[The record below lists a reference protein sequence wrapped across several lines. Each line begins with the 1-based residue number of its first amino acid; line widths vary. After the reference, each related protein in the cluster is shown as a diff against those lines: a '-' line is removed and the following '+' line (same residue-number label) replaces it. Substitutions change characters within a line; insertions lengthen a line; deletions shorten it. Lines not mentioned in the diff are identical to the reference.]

1 MIIPAQRE
9 LRSRSAAARAA
20 ARVGVILLVLFAI
33 LFVPVKQH
41 LRAASV
47 LWRLESSQPTK
58 NWMAKLGSDTVRVE
72 RGSIPA
78 PVPIQARF
86 YHPSGGNG
94 GPTMIVLHGV
104 HHLGIEE
111 PRLVAFAE
119 AMSSRG
125 FQVITPELQD
135 LADYRVTP
143 ATITTIGECARF
155 VRQSTGKPA
164 VIIGLSFAGGLALMA
179 AAQPEW
185 RDEVGMVVAVGAHDS
200 LQRVLEFFATNQIE
214 TPSGKTFHL
223 EAHPYGPV
231 VGVYDYPQEFFSK
244 ADLPAARVALRY
256 LLWEDEPRAKAEAV
270 HLSPEGRR
278 LMNLLIDRRTD
289 VLSPIILRG
298 IRKYKD
304 EFAEVSPHGSLAGL
318 RAPVYL
324 LHGAGDNIIPSSE
337 SEWLARDLPPG
348 CLRQILISPALSHLD
363 MNGASFWEKL
373 KLVHFMSDLLRDA
386 EAISAAPPRR
396 AGTEDPK
403 KVSRDKLPAA
413 RKIAVLINQIVDP
426 DHSRA
431 G

>member
-1 MIIPAQRE
+1 MIIPAHRD
-9 LRSRSAAARAA
+9 SRSGPGTTRAVRLA
-20 ARVGVILLVLFAI
+20 IGLVILFAA

-47 LWRLESSQPTK
+47 LWRLESSQQQ
-58 NWMAKLGSDTVRVE
+58 NWMAKLGSDTVRLE

-78 PVPIQARF
+78 PVPIKARF
-86 YHPSGGNG
+86 YYPSRGNG
-94 GPTMIVLHGV
+94 GPVMIVLHGV

-185 RDEVGMVVAVGAHDS
+185 RDDIGMVVAVGAHDS

-223 EAHPYGPV
+223 EAHVYGPLV
-231 VGVYDYPQEFFSK
+231 AVYDYPQEFFSK
-244 ADLPAARVALRY
+244 ADIPAALVTLKY
-256 LLWEDEPRAKAEAV
+256 LLWEDEARAKAEAV
-270 HLSPEGRR
+270 HLSPQGRQ
-278 LMNLLIDRRTD
+278 LMDLLFARRIDE
-289 VLSPIILRG
+289 LSPIILRG

-304 EFAEVSPHGSLAGL
+304 EFARVSPQGSLAGL

-324 LHGAGDNIIPSSE
+324 LHGAGDNIIPSTE
-337 SEWLARDLPPG
+337 SEWLERDLPPG

-363 MNGASFWEKL
+363 MNGASFWDKL

-386 EAISAAPPRR
+386 ETISAAPPRR
-396 AGTEDPK
+396 AGMESPK
-403 KVSRDKLPAA
+403 KTSRSIPTPSIMT
-413 RKIAVLINQIVDP
+413 RIAPSI
-426 DHSRA
+426 
-431 G
+431 